1 MTKSSHKRYTQRQLT
16 EIFCQQLEI
25 PIGLISQKQK
35 LWWQNPLDSESLRLS
50 MPGLA
55 CVRNEL
61 KLKIYSFELPDEITN
76 QNLLQL
82 ERYFP
87 SMYYLVKRQKLFV
100 FEEAEAMMLTLH
112 ANNLKS
118 YLENL
123 ENTAS

>member
-1 MTKSSHKRYTQRQLT
+1 
-16 EIFCQQLEI
+16 
-25 PIGLISQKQK
+25 
-35 LWWQNPLDSESLRLS
+35 